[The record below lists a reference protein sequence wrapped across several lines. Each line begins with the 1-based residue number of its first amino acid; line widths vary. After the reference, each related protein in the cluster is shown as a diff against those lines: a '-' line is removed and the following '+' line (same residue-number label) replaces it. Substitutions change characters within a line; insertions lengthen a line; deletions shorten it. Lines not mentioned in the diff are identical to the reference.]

1 MDFCKTLGCSVL
13 ENGNCGQK
21 SEIKPRIPLRVGF
34 FKQIPRIPVFIPD
47 FLPRKFCIEPI
58 EEAKNG
64 CLGPRRN
71 DWPEVNPQGQL
82 ISANHCVL
90 LENDRDKNVL

>member
-1 MDFCKTLGCSVL
+1 LDFCKTLGCSVL

-21 SEIKPRIPLRVGF
+21 SEIKPRIPFRVGF
-34 FKQIPRIPVFIPD
+34 FKQKKNPCFYSQFFTPEI
-47 FLPRKFCIEPI
+47 FCIEPI

-71 DWPEVNPQGQL
+71 DWPEVSP
-82 ISANHCVL
+82 
-90 LENDRDKNVL
+90 